1 MSQFFGSTFW
11 RAIAVMAILYGLALV
26 GYDSDVDGMI
36 LLGLVAGSSILAYKR
51 LDHALLL
58 VFIELFS
65 NPHGVL
71 LTHIVGGFSL
81 TLRMA
86 IFVGV
91 MLGWGMGVLT
101 KKYWLEHK
109 GEIAKIYYLLI
120 LAATL
125 GLIVGVLSRDPA
137 VVFGDGNA
145 YLYLFY
151 LLPILSVDWNMTRR
165 GELIQVLAAGA
176 IWISSLSLILLYIF
190 THFGESV
197 LQATY
202 YFFRDLRVAEITSL
216 GHGVY
221 RVFIQSQVFVIIFG
235 LLLTSFLVFKRD
247 RRLMLLGSLII
258 STIILALSRSFWVG
272 LVPTVL
278 FLLILL
284 WRQLRPTLKQSF
296 KFVGSAL
303 SVGIVSIFLIALVI
317 LCSVPS
323 QDLTGSDLALTL
335 KERTTDSDDVAISSR
350 WKLLT
355 PMVNKIFERPLTG
368 HGFGASVTFVTDD
381 PRVREIHPD
390 GTWTTSSMEWGWF
403 ELWIKMGILGPAA
416 FLYAAW
422 ELLKRLWAYR
432 WTEQAWLGF
441 GLMSGLVFIFATHF
455 FSPYL
460 NHPIGLGYLLFLV
473 PFLPTKKPAEAVVGV
488 SVPLNL
494 GRQQVS
500 VLTSDINVS

>member
-1 MSQFFGSTFW
+1 MNQFFGSTFW
-11 RAIAVMAILYGLALV
+11 KAMAVFAILYVLALV
-26 GYDSDVDGMI
+26 GYGSDVDGVI
-36 LLGLVAGSSILAYKR
+36 LLGLVAGSCVLAYKR

-71 LTHIVGGFSL
+71 LNYDISGFSL

-91 MLGWGMGVLT
+91 MIGWGIGVLT
-101 KKYWLEHK
+101 RRYRLEHT
-109 GEIAKIYYLLI
+109 GETAKIFYLLM
-120 LAATL
+120 LAAVL
-125 GLIVGVLSRDPA
+125 GLIVGVLERDPA

-176 IWISSLSLILLYIF
+176 IWISSLSLVLLYVF
-190 THFGESV
+190 THFGEGV

-202 YFFRDLRVAEITSL
+202 YFFRDVRVAEITSL
-216 GHGVY
+216 GNGLY
-221 RVFIQSQVFVIIFG
+221 RVFIQSQVFSIIFG
-235 LLLTSFLVFKRD
+235 LLLMSFLVFRRD
-247 RRLMLLGSLII
+247 HRLMLLGSVL
-258 STIILALSRSFWVG
+258 TATVLLALSRSFWVG
-272 LVPTVL
+272 LVPSLL

-284 WRQLRPTLKQSF
+284 WRQRRPTLKQSVRF
-296 KFVGSAL
+296 MGSSL
-303 SVGIVSIFLIALVI
+303 SVMILSVFLIGVVI
-317 LCSVPS
+317 LFPLPT

-335 KERTTDSDDVAISSR
+335 RERTTDTDVAISSR

-355 PMVNKIFERPLTG
+355 PMVNEIFESPLIG
-368 HGFGASVTFVTDD
+368 HGFGSSVTFNTDD

-390 GTWTTSSMEWGWF
+390 GTWTTTSMEWGWL
-403 ELWIKMGILGPAA
+403 ELWIKMGILGPVA

-422 ELLKRLWAYR
+422 ELLKRLWVYR
-432 WTEQAWLGF
+432 WTDQAWLGI
-441 GLMSGLVFIFATHF
+441 GLMSGLIFVFATHF

-473 PFLPTKKPAEAVVGV
+473 PFLPNKKPAEALVGV
-488 SVPLNL
+488 RVPLVFTKKSVP
-494 GRQQVS
+494 
-500 VLTSDINVS
+500 VLTYEKE